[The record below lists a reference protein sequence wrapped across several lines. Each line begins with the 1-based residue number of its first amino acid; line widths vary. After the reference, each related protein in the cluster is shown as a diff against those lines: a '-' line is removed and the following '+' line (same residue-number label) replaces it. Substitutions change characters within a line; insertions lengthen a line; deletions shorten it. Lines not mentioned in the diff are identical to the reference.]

1 MTLGGLLL
9 LVCIVAVVIG
19 FTKIKEDRDRISA
32 IERKIS
38 KKGDKEK

>member
-19 FTKIKEDRDRISA
+19 FTKMKEDRDRISA
-32 IERKIS
+32 LEKKVS
-38 KKGDKEK
+38 KKGDKD

>member
-9 LVCIVAVVIG
+9 LVCIVAVVVG

-32 IERKIS
+32 LERKT
-38 KKGDKEK
+38 KKGDK